1 MCVAYEEEK
10 KGDNFKIPL
19 CAFVYKFIEIYLC
32 FCVLNIAAMWST
44 LCTVLTV
51 MWADWWLPLLFI
63 MHIMDEVARQALLI
77 QEFYKAF
84 LWMIT
89 VHIL

>member
-32 FCVLNIAAMWST
+32 FCVLNIAAM
-44 LCTVLTV
+44 
-51 MWADWWLPLLFI
+51 
-63 MHIMDEVARQALLI
+63 
-77 QEFYKAF
+77 
-84 LWMIT
+84 
-89 VHIL
+89 